1 MIASEVVHFN
11 VNLHSHFNVYS
22 SVQVIMMLCRGP
34 APVDPGTSKRGRRRM
49 THPVHLGVSG
59 WQGWGL
65 FASSLSDTV
74 SLFVW
79 HMLHPET
86 RVERVRGFGDW
97 DGAGIL
103 QKKDLLKPEQVSLP
117 SCWKPGSR
125 HLYFGKNNHN
135 EKHCWA
141 HFNWQTHSGGQWAA
155 PGVGAKP
162 CDNPSESPELTLV
175 HLSPHKNSCS
185 TILLFR

>member
-1 MIASEVVHFN
+1 METLKKKQLILINDHEPLWKWGMHNPLVCSR
-11 VNLHSHFNVYS
+11 
-22 SVQVIMMLCRGP
+22 Q
-34 APVDPGTSKRGRRRM
+34 M

-103 QKKDLLKPEQVSLP
+103 HKKDLLKPEQVSLP

-155 PGVGAKP
+155 PGVGVKP

-175 HLSPHKNSCS
+175 HLSPHKNSCP
-185 TILLFR
+185 TIFLFR